1 MSRALD
7 KDIAIV
13 IPARNEARR
22 IGVALRA
29 LAGQSPDRVR
39 VFVMINNTTDATA
52 RVARRQAA
60 RCGLDLTI
68 VQRSLDPGEGVGAA
82 RRIGCAA
89 ALRGMPGLRHILNTD
104 ADCIAAPDWVARNLA
119 HLQRADAVCGRIEPI
134 SSEAE
139 VLAQMDPVA
148 ARNEGIYAALVRE
161 FHARHAPHCAHLGG
175 THGQAAGAS
184 LAVTRAAYLA
194 AGGFAPQ
201 PCGEDR
207 DLVRR
212 LGQTRRRIVHADDVI
227 VQASCRLTGRAQG
240 GMSDALRWRVAG
252 GDYLVDDG
260 LPRADTLLSALKTGT
275 LGAWPPLVS
284 GQDRLLASEL
294 PRHIDMLSAWLND
307 GHMPAGPPCSESSA
321 AGSPSRAFATAAKG

>member
-1 MSRALD
+1 
-7 KDIAIV
+7 
-13 IPARNEARR
+13 
-22 IGVALRA
+22 
-29 LAGQSPDRVR
+29 
-39 VFVMINNTTDATA
+39 MINNTTDATA

-194 AGGFAPQ
+194 AGGFCAAAVRRGSRPCATAGPDAASDRSRRRRDRAGILPPDRARPGRHVRCVAMARGRRRL
-201 PCGEDR
+201 PCG
-207 DLVRR
+207 
-212 LGQTRRRIVHADDVI
+212 
-227 VQASCRLTGRAQG
+227 
-240 GMSDALRWRVAG
+240 
-252 GDYLVDDG
+252 
-260 LPRADTLLSALKTGT
+260 
-275 LGAWPPLVS
+275 
-284 GQDRLLASEL
+284 
-294 PRHIDMLSAWLND
+294 
-307 GHMPAGPPCSESSA
+307 
-321 AGSPSRAFATAAKG
+321 